1 MFDNEHVFAHPTHA
15 NSVVAFMRIIWTFID
30 HKYNNNNNIKITNKK
45 TLTLNKQQQSNQGVS
60 DQPNI
65 TSYNKKNHN
74 YNIHDNYYNKTI
86 SK

>member
-1 MFDNEHVFAHPTHA
+1 MNIYWPQVQQQQQQHQ
-15 NSVVAFMRIIWTFID
+15 
-30 HKYNNNNNIKITNKK
+30 NNKQK

-74 YNIHDNYYNKTI
+74 YNIHDNYHNKTI